1 MQCTI
6 RSLAVVDRIWM
17 RKYKKQ
23 LFALAMT
30 LLFLAAAGCALSNTE
45 ARILDGTPEDSQQ
58 AQPRYNGEFKDLY
71 PDEYASFMRG
81 ALEIEEDGIAH
92 SHANL
97 RNRVEQDPKILMV
110 GAACLSCKTYEFNEL
125 YTEYGT
131 DIFYMPYAEVTGKVA
146 DMFSCRNC
154 HADGNPANGANASLV
169 TYTTYAA
176 EFLKT
181 VDPETAAC
189 GQCHNTTCDYVRYII
204 QIEET
209 TLESL
214 DPYRYGTDA
223 DALRQAGLEDG
234 TTLYPDE
241 ELGVGV
247 PYRAHADIELF
258 QGSHHQELGLTCVS
272 CHMPLE
278 TNRQGEQYRSHNASG
293 SPLDNEAAMRFC
305 LTCHE
310 AQGISSTAAMRAFVR
325 ERQAA
330 IGTLEEEVII
340 GLEELKSLIIAT
352 EQAGSLSQ
360 ETLQQAKDCYV
371 TATYYY
377 TFQHAGADIPG
388 GKVAH
393 APHRMYAY
401 LEQSKT
407 LIEEGINLLR

>member
-1 MQCTI
+1 
-6 RSLAVVDRIWM
+6 M
-17 RKYKKQ
+17 RKHQKQ
-23 LFALAMT
+23 VLALVLI
-30 LLFLAAAGCALSNTE
+30 LLFLITAGCALSHNEGEIPGGDPQGSTQTQ
-45 ARILDGTPEDSQQ
+45 LC
-58 AQPRYNGEFKDLY
+58 YNAEFKDLY
-71 PDEYASFMRG
+71 PDEYTSFMRG

-97 RNRVEQDPKILMV
+97 RNRVEQDPKIIMV

-125 YTEYGT
+125 YAEYDT
-131 DIFYMPYAEVTGKVA
+131 DIFYLPYAEITGKVA

-154 HADGNPANGANASLV
+154 HANGNPSSGADATLV

-176 EFLKT
+176 EFLKS
-181 VDPETAAC
+181 VDPQTAAC

-209 TLESL
+209 MLENL

-223 DALRQAGLEDG
+223 DALRRAGLEDG

-241 ELGVGV
+241 ELGVGI

-272 CHMPLE
+272 CHMPFE
-278 TNRQGEQYRSHNASG
+278 TNRQGVQYRSHNASG
-293 SPLDNEAAMRFC
+293 SPLNSEAAMNFC

-310 AQGISSTAAMRAFVR
+310 AQGISSTIAMRAFVR

-330 IGTLEEEVII
+330 IGSLEEEVAD
-340 GLEELKSLIIAT
+340 GLDELKALIIAA
-352 EQAGSLSQ
+352 EQAGSANQ
-360 ETLQQAKDCYV
+360 ESIKQAKECYV
-371 TATYYY
+371 SATYYY

-393 APHRMYAY
+393 APDRMYGY
-401 LEQSKT
+401 LEQSKA
-407 LIEEGINLLR
+407 LIEEGLSLLRY